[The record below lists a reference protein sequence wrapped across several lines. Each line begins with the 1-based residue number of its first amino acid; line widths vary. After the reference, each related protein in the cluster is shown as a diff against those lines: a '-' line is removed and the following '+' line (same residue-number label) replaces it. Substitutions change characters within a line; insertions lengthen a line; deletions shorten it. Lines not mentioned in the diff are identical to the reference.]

1 MNNDGWYEV
10 TPQDVAII
18 DAYNEIPHDRYHKLE
33 HGDIIA
39 ISKDSVGC
47 KLRVGDKWPG
57 YAFMTCV
64 NVYYDQHRWWQFW
77 KWRKIVGYAMRFD
90 KECNSK

>member
-18 DAYNEIPHDRYHKLE
+18 DAYNEVSHDSYYKLE
-33 HGDIIA
+33 DDDIIS
-39 ISKDSVGC
+39 ISKASVGC

-57 YAFMTCV
+57 YPFMTCV
-64 NVYYDQHRWWQFW
+64 GVYYEQHNWWQFW
-77 KWRKIVGYAMRFD
+77 KWRKIVGYAMRYN
-90 KECNSK
+90 KEVIK